1 MSSGNQGKVNF
12 FFIFLVFSAIKRTLM
27 RLFSFSFAFSHY
39 HLFIVKVRVSFS
51 VYDCAFYCGNGYC
64 ILRRRLLRLPAY
76 VTASWWFWLEKHRVN
91 VMFSFFV
98 FRLRFCIFL
107 RWRLCS
113 FSGDLCFLR
122 LRFCV
127 SPLRDSFRHDCVCM
141 CRFLCGNC
149 VRYSYWSWRSDP
161 IIWS

>member
-51 VYDCAFYCGNGYC
+51 VSDCAFFSGDGYC

-76 VTASWWFWLEKHRVN
+76 VTASWWFWLQKHRVN
-91 VMFSFFV
+91 VMLSFFD
-98 FRLRFCIFL
+98 FAF
-107 RWRLCS
+107 
-113 FSGDLCFLR
+113 FSGDGYV
-122 LRFCV
+122 RFPAICAFSGCGFV
-127 SPLRDSFRHDCVCM
+127 SPLRDSFFRHDCVCM